1 MASYDK
7 LEERGICIPINE
19 TSFKDTTRAHPLSA
33 AVDADMKDRQFRNH
47 CYKYMNPKFP
57 LPKRG
62 IQALGAQSSE
72 EVCAT
77 VGSGE
82 VLKGGGVI
90 MRTPTSFPTSGRA
103 QCHGTYSRRWP
114 PPSRAD
120 LQHQILADVKM
131 LRPYFL
137 HHRELLGR
145 EWPED
150 YITAIKVGAK
160 VIVEWCR

>member
-82 VLKGGGVI
+82 VLSL
-90 MRTPTSFPTSGRA
+90 RHGR
-103 QCHGTYSRRWP
+103 
-114 PPSRAD
+114 
-120 LQHQILADVKM
+120 
-131 LRPYFL
+131 
-137 HHRELLGR
+137 LG
-145 EWPED
+145 
-150 YITAIKVGAK
+150 
-160 VIVEWCR
+160 